1 MNLYWFLPY
10 CQREYRSQ
18 PLKYFSNL
26 FGHEGENSLLSYL
39 IAEGYA
45 LELSAG
51 YDHELWNFSNFY
63 IDITL
68 TKKGLENVE
77 RVIEA
82 VFQYAHNI
90 KAKGIQEYFFDEMKR
105 VGEINFEFADKSAP
119 QGYAL
124 KLASKM

>member
-1 MNLYWFLPY
+1 MEVPNLGEPAPFLQSDLGQLFKFVPIKDKDILNLYWFLPY

-77 RVIEA
+77 KVIEA
-82 VFQYAHNI
+82 VF
-90 KAKGIQEYFFDEMKR
+90 
-105 VGEINFEFADKSAP
+105 
-119 QGYAL
+119 
-124 KLASKM
+124 